1 MKVLTSKKKNSTE
14 KITNAFIG
22 SPLII
27 LPLSTFFRDYSVI
40 ARSKFITLCA
50 LTAIYLV
57 GCAILCLR
65 THKLPHLTT
74 KPKAA
79 LIVLGCYAVAVV
91 VSTVVS
97 PYRGKAIIGA
107 SRYEG
112 LISILLYAL
121 IFFAVYLFGK
131 PKAWMMYAMGL
142 SSLVVSFV
150 ALMQFSGRN
159 PLSLY
164 PNGLNYYD
172 AGSAYEGAYISTIGN
187 ADVAGA
193 WLALS
198 IPILLF
204 YIVLAKK
211 DMWRFFL
218 ILPLGT
224 SILTWYRL
232 DVTASIL
239 GVTVGCVA
247 VIPFFLKNARKK
259 IPLLLIYAIL
269 FIAAIAALYFVDF
282 KDGMLYEAHA
292 ILHGRVADNFGA
304 SRIWVWQ
311 ETWKIAKDHLLFGTG
326 PDVLALYGAEH
337 VAYNS
342 MLDINVVVTIDVAH
356 NLLLNIL
363 AQHGILALI
372 SCIAFSVFVFIDWV
386 KKAPYNVTAA
396 VCGAGAMCY
405 FIQAMFSMESC
416 AVTPILMIAL
426 ALMLQER
433 AQG

>member
-22 SPLII
+22 SLLII
-27 LPLSTFFRDYSVI
+27 LPLSTLFRDYSVI

-239 GVTVGCVA
+239 GVTVGCFA
-247 VIPFFLKNARKK
+247 AIPFLMK
-259 IPLLLIYAIL
+259 LL
-269 FIAAIAALYFVDF
+269 
-282 KDGMLYEAHA
+282 
-292 ILHGRVADNFGA
+292 
-304 SRIWVWQ
+304 
-311 ETWKIAKDHLLFGTG
+311 
-326 PDVLALYGAEH
+326 
-337 VAYNS
+337 
-342 MLDINVVVTIDVAH
+342 
-356 NLLLNIL
+356 
-363 AQHGILALI
+363 
-372 SCIAFSVFVFIDWV
+372 
-386 KKAPYNVTAA
+386 
-396 VCGAGAMCY
+396 
-405 FIQAMFSMESC
+405 
-416 AVTPILMIAL
+416 
-426 ALMLQER
+426 
-433 AQG
+433 